1 MQLKIKIN
9 LTKEDDS
16 LWQGGIYDLVLDFKP
31 EYPHEPPKATC
42 LTPIYHPNIDFNGA
56 VCLKI
61 LREDWKPVLGINIVI
76 LGLIYLFIDPNP
88 EDPLNLE
95 AAKLQ
100 RDNYEQFKETVKS
113 TLRGQTVSGVD
124 FPKFV

>member
-1 MQLKIKIN
+1 M
-9 LTKEDDS
+9 
-16 LWQGGIYDLVLDFKP
+16 
-31 EYPHEPPKATC
+31 C
-42 LTPIYHPNIDFNGA
+42 LN
-56 VCLKI
+56 I
-61 LREDWKPVLGINIVI
+61 LRKDWKPVLDINTVI

-95 AAKLQ
+95 AAELQ
-100 RDNYEQFKETVKS
+100 RDNYEQFKRTVKT

>member
-1 MQLKIKIN
+1 M
-9 LTKEDDS
+9 
-16 LWQGGIYDLVLDFKP
+16 
-31 EYPHEPPKATC
+31 C
-42 LTPIYHPNIDFNGA
+42 LN
-56 VCLKI
+56 I
-61 LREDWKPVLGINIVI
+61 LRKDWKPVLDINTVI

-95 AAKLQ
+95 AAELQ
-100 RDNYEQFKETVKS
+100 RDNYEQFKRTVKN